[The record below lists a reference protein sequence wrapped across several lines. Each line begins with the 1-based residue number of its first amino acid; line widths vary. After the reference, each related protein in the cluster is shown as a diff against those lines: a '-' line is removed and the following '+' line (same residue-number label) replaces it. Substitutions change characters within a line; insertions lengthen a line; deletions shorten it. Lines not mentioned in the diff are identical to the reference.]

1 MERRLKLK
9 KILTRFVTHCESFM
23 QDIETVVL
31 VIRFF
36 LMKFFFR
43 ERKSIVLHLYF
54 SLIIVKSLQLRRRR
68 QITEARKYCLV
79 HAIIF
84 L

>member
-9 KILTRFVTHCESFM
+9 KILTRFVAHCESFM

-68 QITEARKYCLV
+68 QIAKARKYCLV

>member
-9 KILTRFVTHCESFM
+9 KILTRFVAHCESFM

-36 LMKFFFR
+36 LMKFFF
-43 ERKSIVLHLYF
+43 
-54 SLIIVKSLQLRRRR
+54 
-68 QITEARKYCLV
+68 
-79 HAIIF
+79 
-84 L
+84 

>member
-9 KILTRFVTHCESFM
+9 KILTRFVTHYESFM

-36 LMKFFFR
+36 LMKFFF
-43 ERKSIVLHLYF
+43 
-54 SLIIVKSLQLRRRR
+54 
-68 QITEARKYCLV
+68 
-79 HAIIF
+79 
-84 L
+84 